1 MLNIDLEEAHL
12 TVEAEAVISPK
23 EWHCV
28 TAGITNS
35 GSLGRS
41 TLTVRGE
48 VRQALHCLLH
58 DRGSVAVVR
67 CLDTSWSADG
77 RAGWSV
83 RSFRARRL
91 LASKLQ
97 RWFGLGQPI
106 VGAIALAHGGES
118 LSEYGLTGRLRS
130 NYGSMLMF
138 GA

>member
-28 TAGITNS
+28 TAGITKS
-35 GSLGRS
+35 GSLGRC

-77 RAGWSV
+77 RAGWSDLPLN
-83 RSFRARRL
+83 FHPAAIRAS
-91 LASKLQ
+91 AV
-97 RWFGLGQPI
+97 FITPLGA
-106 VGAIALAHGGES
+106 VGATGG
-118 LSEYGLTGRLRS
+118 
-130 NYGSMLMF
+130 N
-138 GA
+138 A